1 MKNYNDLFTELT
13 LNQGFTC
20 SWDQLGSV
28 DKRYIVGITD
38 NRADMPKNGKELRD
52 LLTVVLEQ
60 RKYSKYIGNPEYCFG
75 CWQVSGEI
83 VSVDINLCTDDLN
96 TALVTGFDNGQDCI
110 YDQETKVLIW
120 LPKQQKAGTETQKSD
135 YKIKVRQFLA
145 EGQYITEYSND
156 KLTIIPIWAN

>member
-38 NRADMPKNGKELRD
+38 NRCDAPKNARELRS
-52 LLTVVLEQ
+52 LLAKVLEQ
-60 RKYSKYIGNPEYCFG
+60 KAYKKYIGDSNYCFG
-75 CWQVSGEI
+75 CWQASPEI
-83 VSVDINLCTDDLN
+83 VSVDINLCTDDLT
-96 TALVTGFDNGQDCI
+96 TAITTGFDNGQDCI
-110 YDQETKVLIW
+110 YDQESKILIW

-135 YKIKVRQFLA
+135 YKIKVRQFLT
-145 EGQYITEYSND
+145 EGNYITEFSND
-156 KLTIIPIWAN
+156 KLTIIPIWTN